1 MTSHLKYNYLP
12 CPQLKKTRF
21 SPCRYKSNSH
31 SVGYPEKKK
40 TKFTEAPKLFKCNHW
55 RWFILFC
62 FNYCRHLP
70 RAVVNNKNKTSC
82 IFNLDYFAYL
92 FLHLFIMLLISFF
105 IMSLLFS
112 DESTPFFKRT
122 IRSSVVVLLIR
133 IDHL

>member
-12 CPQLKKTRF
+12 CPQLKRLVSRHVDTNLIPTALDIRKI
-21 SPCRYKSNSH
+21 
-31 SVGYPEKKK
+31 

-82 IFNLDYFAYL
+82 IFNLDYFTYL
-92 FLHLFIMLLISFF
+92 FLYLFIILLISFF
-105 IMSLLFS
+105 SLSLLFS
-112 DESTPFFKRT
+112 DESTPLLNRN
-122 IRSSVVVLLIR
+122 ISSSVVLLIR
-133 IDHL
+133 MVHL